1 VVADPPRFGS
11 LAATGLWFSTSAHMP
26 RGVSAGAVTIGGRL
40 HLCLRCRRALFGE
53 SAAARFADVY
63 GAALDDITGPGR
75 PL

>member
-1 VVADPPRFGS
+1 
-11 LAATGLWFSTSAHMP
+11 
-26 RGVSAGAVTIGGRL
+26 
-40 HLCLRCRRALFGE
+40 LFGE